1 MTQKVLGALGW
12 AGVAVVA
19 AGIVARFVVPE
30 RQELWWWALVAGV
43 ALIVAYGL
51 GHWRSVAAA
60 FDRRQARYGTL
71 ATSGVLL
78 GAAVLVGANYV
89 LARQNKRWDLT
100 AARQYSL
107 SDQTVRILESLE
119 SPIRVLVFAQEF
131 EFPRYRDR
139 LAEYEYAS
147 SQVTLEF
154 IDVDRN
160 PGLARQYEVQ
170 SYGTVV
176 FDYDGRVERV
186 VSDQEQELT
195 NALIK
200 AVEGEERKAYFLQGH
215 GERSPTGTERD
226 GYSALAD
233 ALRLDNLAVETV
245 ILAQAGAVPSDAA
258 VVVVAGPATDLLPPE
273 VELLRAYL
281 EGGGKMLF
289 MIDPPEGPDAARR
302 DNLLGLI
309 EEWGIEVGRDLVV
322 DVSGVGQLLGT
333 DATVPVAAS
342 YPAHPITDRF
352 ALLTAFPLAR
362 SVKPIDGG
370 AGERVARSFVE
381 TSPRSWAES
390 NLDLTSGEVAM
401 DAEQGDVP
409 GPISIAA
416 AVAVEVEP
424 AADAAGGTDD
434 ADAAGEQ
441 AAEPAGADEGDA
453 EDADDGDADGG
464 AADEAEQADD
474 GPVEARLAVFG
485 DSDFAANGTLGIQGN
500 RDLALNAVN
509 WLTEQENLIA
519 IRPREPED
527 RRITL
532 TADQQFRVQVASLL
546 LIPGLIFG
554 AGVLTW
560 WRRR

>member
-43 ALIVAYGL
+43 ALIVASGL
-51 GHWRSVAAA
+51 GHWRRVAAA

-89 LARQNKRWDLT
+89 LARQNMRWDLT

-245 ILAQAGAVPSDAA
+245 TLVQAGAIPSDAD
-258 VVVVAGPATDLLPPE
+258 VLVVAGPATDLLPPE

-362 SVKPIDGG
+362 SVRPIDGG

-424 AADAAGGTDD
+424 AAAAGGGADDVD
-434 ADAAGEQ
+434 ADAGQ
-441 AAEPAGADEGDA
+441 PAGADEGDA
-453 EDADDGDADGG
+453 EDADEG

>member
-1 MTQKVLGALGW
+1 MQKILGAVGW
-12 AGVAVVA
+12 VGVAVVV
-19 AGIVARFVVPE
+19 AGMVARFVVPE
-30 RQELWWWALVAGV
+30 RQELWWWALVVGV
-43 ALIVAYGL
+43 ALIVVYGL
-51 GHWRSVAAA
+51 GQWRSVAEL

-78 GAAVLVGANYV
+78 GVAILVGANYI

-119 SPIRVLVFAQEF
+119 SPIRVMVFAQEF
-131 EFPRYRDR
+131 DFPRYRDR
-139 LAEYEYAS
+139 LAEYEYTS
-147 SQVTLEF
+147 SQVSLEF
-154 IDVDRN
+154 VDVDRN
-160 PGLARQYEVQ
+160 PALARQYEVQ

-215 GERSPTGTERD
+215 GERLPTGTERD

-233 ALRLDNLAVETV
+233 ALRLDNLSVETV
-245 ILAQAGAVPSDAA
+245 ILSQAGEVPADAA
-258 VVVVAGPATDLLPPE
+258 VLVIAGPATDLLPTE
-273 VELLRAYL
+273 VELLRTYL

-289 MIDPPEGPDAARR
+289 LVDPPDGPDAAGR

-309 EEWGIEVGRDLVV
+309 GEWGIEVGRDIVV

-342 YPAHPITDRF
+342 YPPHPITDRF
-352 ALLTAFPLAR
+352 GLLTAFPLAR
-362 SVKPIDGG
+362 SVKPTAGG
-370 AGERVARSFVE
+370 TGDRVATSFVE

-390 NLDLTSGEVAM
+390 NLDLASGEVTMEA
-401 DAEQGDVP
+401 DQGDVT

-416 AVAVEVEP
+416 AVAVEVETP
-424 AADAAGGTDD
+424 PDGGEAEAVETDAGSGEEAAEAAGD
-434 ADAAGEQ
+434 GEDG
-441 AAEPAGADEGDA
+441 AAEADEGPT
-453 EDADDGDADGG
+453 ETR
-464 AADEAEQADD
+464 
-474 GPVEARLAVFG
+474 VAVFG
-485 DSDFAANGTLGIQGN
+485 DSDFAANGSLGIQGN
-500 RDLALNAVN
+500 RDLVLNAVN
-509 WLTEQENLIA
+509 WLAEQENLIS

-532 TADQQFRVQVASLL
+532 TADQQFRIQIASLF

-554 AGVLTW
+554 TGVFTW